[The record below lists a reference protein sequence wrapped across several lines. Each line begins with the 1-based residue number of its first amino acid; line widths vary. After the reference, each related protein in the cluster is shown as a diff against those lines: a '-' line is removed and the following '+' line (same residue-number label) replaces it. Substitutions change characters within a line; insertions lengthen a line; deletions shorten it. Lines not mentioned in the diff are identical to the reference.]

1 VAPRVLLR
9 SERAVSDE
17 VSRGQRWRGVVT
29 SPAFGD
35 SLITIALVLAYL
47 SWLVATCDSLGY
59 TRDEGF
65 YFQAARSYGKWFE
78 LLGSD
83 PLRALGAEAVDRYWK
98 ENREHP
104 ALMKSLFW
112 ASDALLHG
120 RVFAEQGTAM
130 RFPAMLLS
138 ALGVGVI
145 FAWGRRVSGRAAGL
159 VAALSFAGM
168 PHVFF
173 HAHLACFDMPIVS
186 LWLMTGYAYYLSLVR
201 PGYAWA
207 IVTGLLYGLMLNTKH
222 NAWLMPPA
230 LVLHALIARVAL
242 YRQGRPL
249 RELWRPPRALVAMA
263 LLGPLVLYATW
274 PWIWRDTL
282 ERFTWYA
289 RFHLQHVYY
298 NMEFLG
304 RTYFEPP
311 FPRAYAWLMTL
322 ATVPAITLL
331 LAAIGAFAVGVA
343 RLERWRGA
351 RREPS
356 SPSAPAAAPAEAG
369 WASLW
374 LLFIVLSYAA
384 WLSNSTPIFGGTK
397 HWLQAY
403 PFIAL
408 FAGQG
413 FAELLKRAP
422 QLARPWQRRALVT
435 LLAACVVLAPLLMTA
450 SSHPNGLSNY
460 TPLVGGVPGAA
471 SLGLNRGFWGHQ
483 TGMVTEFIDDAAPQR
498 ANVFMHDTAPQSFRM
513 LQSDG
518 RLRRDLRGTLSGAG
532 SSIAIYH
539 HEQHM
544 SRVEHMIWTDYG
556 TTRPAIVGT
565 LDGVPL
571 IWVYV
576 RPEAP

>member
-1 VAPRVLLR
+1 VSASGSLLR
-9 SERAVSDE
+9 
-17 VSRGQRWRGVVT
+17 RWRDVVAT
-29 SPAFGD
+29 PSFVD
-35 SLITIALVLAYL
+35 RLITAALVGGYL
-47 SWLVATCDSLGY
+47 SWLIATCPSLGY

-65 YFQAARSYGKWFE
+65 YFQAARTYGKWFE
-78 LLGSD
+78 LLGSE
-83 PLRALGAEAVDRYWK
+83 PLRAFGAEAVDRYWK

-120 RVFAEQGTAM
+120 RVFAEEGTAM

-186 LWLMTGYAYYLSLVR
+186 LWLITGYAYYLSLIR
-201 PGYAWA
+201 PGYGWA
-207 IVTGLLYGLMLNTKH
+207 IATGLLYGLMLNTKH

-230 LVLHALIARVAL
+230 LVLHLLIVRIEQ
-242 YRQGRPL
+242 YRRGRPL
-249 RELWRPPRALVAMA
+249 SELWRPPAALWAMA

-274 PWIWRDTL
+274 PWIWRDTVA
-282 ERFTWYA
+282 RFTWYA
-289 RFHLQHVYY
+289 QFHLQHVYY

-311 FPRAYAWLMTL
+311 FPRSYAWLMTL
-322 ATVPAITLL
+322 GTVPAITLV
-331 LAAIGAFAVGVA
+331 LAAIGALTLGAAGVA
-343 RLERWRGA
+343 RWR
-351 RREPS
+351 RREPP
-356 SPSAPAAAPAEAG
+356 PSAGQDQG
-369 WASLW
+369 WATLW

-384 WLSNSTPIFGGTK
+384 WLSSSTPIFGGTK

-408 FAGQG
+408 FAGHG
-413 FAELLKRAP
+413 FAEVVKRAP
-422 QLARPWQRRALVT
+422 VLAARWQQRALVIA
-435 LLAACVVLAPLLMTA
+435 LAACVVVAPLVMTA
-450 SSHPNGLSNY
+450 HSHPNGLSNY

-483 TGMVTEFIDDAAPQR
+483 TGMVTDFINDVAPRR
-498 ANVFMHDTAPQSFRM
+498 ANVFMHDTAGQSFRM

-518 RLRRDLRGTLSGAG
+518 RLRRDLKGTLSVAG

-556 TTRPAIVGT
+556 TVQPSVVGT

-571 IWVYV
+571 IWVYE
-576 RPEAP
+576 RPDAP